1 MFTRIRPA
9 FILIISLV
17 VFTLAFADPFFSE
30 PQAIAENKNAYGP
43 HEQEMVFQSVV
54 NSFDL
59 LAALMKD
66 VSYAGDSVY
75 PTVNKASNFDAA
87 IEYLSAGF
95 QPELAA
101 SIANYYFGWDEES
114 ARLVL
119 IPTDS
124 IPMITADDQGKV
136 QITFISE
143 HQAVLQRIYENCYAG
158 ENQYLYSVYV
168 DKLES
173 GWIISDF
180 SWEETTGA
188 SQ

>member
-1 MFTRIRPA
+1 MRIRPA
-9 FILIISLV
+9 VILIMSVAI
-17 VFTLAFADPFFSE
+17 FTLAFVDPFFSE

-43 HEQEMVFQSVV
+43 HEQEMVLKSVV

-59 LAALMKD
+59 LAALMQD
-66 VSYAGDSVY
+66 VSYTRDSVY
-75 PTVNKASNFDAA
+75 PTVNKANNIDAA
-87 IEYLSAGF
+87 IKYLSTGF

-124 IPMITADDQGKV
+124 IPMITPDDQDKV
-136 QITFISE
+136 QITFINE
-143 HQAVLQRIYENCYAG
+143 NHAVLQRIYENCYAG

-173 GWIISDF
+173 GWKISEL
-180 SWEETTGA
+180 SWEERTGA